1 MTAKLNNQKKFIL
14 SALSCSILF
23 SMQNSYA
30 MQAMNDSDMR
40 AVDGQ
45 DGIVAEVSYGSVGFD
60 QLYWDDKTGSS
71 ATENAQDS
79 LRASLTGV
87 KITTANANQSNVT
100 VKMNAGSLAS
110 GSKTGLDL
118 DIAANLGTI
127 LADKFTLCKTSDSI
141 STCTNAASFGKLSIQ
156 NTANTPIT
164 MHMTTADGLFSKTG
178 FSSLDLGIKGLDI
191 GLSQKQDSSTYNA
204 LVMNDFNFNFGAK
217 GYMYVDPTE
226 GLVLRTNPVA
236 GSGATDIGYVDF
248 KRDVNGKSGLNLE
261 FMLQP
266 NVASNETMISA
277 NSAKGVI
284 RAGANGRMINGV
296 LQLRG
301 TKDTES
307 TILGVTNG
315 NSIAGDTGLAFRLNG
330 EFTSDRDNLSGV
342 EATSLELGGA
352 GNQTYGLRFA
362 NITPLL
368 TRKNIIGT
376 ETTSG
381 VALNSDHA
389 GLSMDGI
396 YFNLVNA
403 NQITL
408 PTNTALTST
417 YLGNSVDANR
427 LVNTNDYIQTLST
440 NNTPYTVLAIRGMN
454 FSALSRRGQFIYTDA
469 NGVVSPVSTTTKWG
483 LGLPIYNLN
492 ANFAF
497 SPRLSN
503 GSASGDYLVAYNNGV
518 IQKTAV
524 SGSERIGFSGSIS
537 TQGVNDGSDGTPAG
551 SKSTSI
557 LLIDGGQ
564 NANDNN
570 NPTDYYVGL
579 RNIDMLLN
587 GTGSMGFENG
597 RINVSMPKLLMA
609 MSAQLAAGYLPGAKY
624 KTCPTSGGCYAAS
637 DSFTKNYDVLAAIK
651 LRLAGQANFSI
662 IPLSLDR
669 LNDYNSDKTP
679 KEGKNALNFIGLFEL
694 DGTKNNSIQIVDPI
708 DGSTM
713 GLDNIVGTVAFDNKI
728 VVNSNN
734 VGFNLGF
741 NFNPNKTAAE
751 VFRVRDVNFYPSIKD
766 SNGVVTGVGS
776 AQRLG
781 EMAIT
786 GGRLNSEMKITPRDG
801 AFTFN

>member
-1 MTAKLNNQKKFIL
+1 MTAKLNKQKKIL
-14 SALSCSILF
+14 LNVLSCSILF
-23 SMQNSYA
+23 SMQNSHA

-45 DGIVAEVSYGSVGFD
+45 DGIVADVSYGSVGFD

-71 ATENAQDS
+71 ATANTQDS

-100 VKMNAGSLAS
+100 VKMNTGSLAN

-118 DIAANLGTI
+118 DVAANLGTVQ
-127 LADKFTLCKTSDSI
+127 ADKFTLCKTSDSI
-141 STCTNAASFGKLSIQ
+141 STCTNAVSFGKLSIQ

-236 GSGATDIGYVDF
+236 GSGVTDIGYVDF

-266 NVASNETMISA
+266 NVASNGTMISA

-301 TKDTES
+301 TQDTAS

-417 YLGNSVDANR
+417 YLGNSVDANK

-518 IQKTAV
+518 IQKKPI

-537 TQGVNDGSDGTPAG
+537 TQGVSSDG

-557 LLIDGGQ
+557 ILIDGGA

-579 RNIDMLLN
+579 RNIDMLVN

-624 KTCPTSGGCYAAS
+624 KTCPSSSGCYASS

-662 IPLSLDR
+662 IPLSLTAS
-669 LNDYNSDKTP
+669 DYNSDGTP
-679 KEGKNALNFIGLFEL
+679 KEDKNALNFIGLLEL
-694 DGTKNNSIQIVDPI
+694 DKTQNNSIQLVDPI

-751 VFRVRDVNFYPSIKD
+751 VFRVKNIDFYPSV
-766 SNGVVTGVGS
+766 NGTVGS

-781 EMAIT
+781 ELAIT
-786 GGRLNSEMKITPRDG
+786 GGRLTSEMKITPRDG
-801 AFTFN
+801 VF

>member
-164 MHMTTADGLFSKTG
+164 MHITTADGLFSKTG

-751 VFRVRDVNFYPSIKD
+751 VFRVKNIDFYPSV
-766 SNGVVTGVGS
+766 NGTVGS

-781 EMAIT
+781 ELAIT
-786 GGRLNSEMKITPRDG
+786 GGRLTSEMKITPRDG
-801 AFTFN
+801 VF

>member
-1 MTAKLNNQKKFIL
+1 
-14 SALSCSILF
+14 
-23 SMQNSYA
+23 
-30 MQAMNDSDMR
+30 
-40 AVDGQ
+40 
-45 DGIVAEVSYGSVGFD
+45 
-60 QLYWDDKTGSS
+60 
-71 ATENAQDS
+71 
-79 LRASLTGV
+79 
-87 KITTANANQSNVT
+87 
-100 VKMNAGSLAS
+100 
-110 GSKTGLDL
+110 
-118 DIAANLGTI
+118 
-127 LADKFTLCKTSDSI
+127 
-141 STCTNAASFGKLSIQ
+141 
-156 NTANTPIT
+156 
-164 MHMTTADGLFSKTG
+164 
-178 FSSLDLGIKGLDI
+178 
-191 GLSQKQDSSTYNA
+191 
-204 LVMNDFNFNFGAK
+204 MNDFNFNFGAK

-266 NVASNETMISA
+266 NVASNGTMISA

-301 TKDTES
+301 TQDTAS

-417 YLGNSVDANR
+417 YLGNSVDANK

-518 IQKTAV
+518 IQKTAI

-537 TQGVNDGSDGTPAG
+537 TQGVSSDG

-557 LLIDGGQ
+557 ILIDGGA

-624 KTCPTSGGCYAAS
+624 KTCPSSSGCYASS

-662 IPLSLDR
+662 IPLSLTAS
-669 LNDYNSDKTP
+669 DYNSDGTP
-679 KEGKNALNFIGLFEL
+679 KEDKNALNFIGLLEL
-694 DGTKNNSIQIVDPI
+694 DKTQNNSIQLVDPI

-751 VFRVRDVNFYPSIKD
+751 VFRVKNIDFYPSV
-766 SNGVVTGVGS
+766 NGTVGS

-781 EMAIT
+781 ELAIT
-786 GGRLNSEMKITPRDG
+786 GGRLTSEMKITPRDG
-801 AFTFN
+801 VF

>member
-1 MTAKLNNQKKFIL
+1 MTAKLNKQKKIL
-14 SALSCSILF
+14 LNVLSCSILF
-23 SMQNSYA
+23 SMQNSHA

-45 DGIVAEVSYGSVGFD
+45 DGIVADVSYGSVGFD

-71 ATENAQDS
+71 ATANTQDS

-100 VKMNAGSLAS
+100 VKMNAGSLAN

-118 DIAANLGTI
+118 DVAANLGTVQ
-127 LADKFTLCKTSDSI
+127 ADKFTLCKTSDSI

-266 NVASNETMISA
+266 NVASNGTMISA

-301 TKDTES
+301 TQDTAS

-417 YLGNSVDANR
+417 YLGNSVDANK

-518 IQKTAV
+518 IQKTAI

-537 TQGVNDGSDGTPAG
+537 TQGVSSDG

-557 LLIDGGQ
+557 ILIDGGA

-624 KTCPTSGGCYAAS
+624 KTCPSSSGCYASS

-662 IPLSLDR
+662 IPLSLTAS
-669 LNDYNSDKTP
+669 DYNSDGTP
-679 KEGKNALNFIGLFEL
+679 KEDKNALNFIGLLEL
-694 DGTKNNSIQIVDPI
+694 DKTQNNSIQLVDPI

-751 VFRVRDVNFYPSIKD
+751 VFRVKNIDFYPSV
-766 SNGVVTGVGS
+766 NGTVGS

-781 EMAIT
+781 ERAIT
-786 GGRLNSEMKITPRDG
+786 GGRLTSEMEITPRDG
-801 AFTFN
+801 VILSV

>member
-1 MTAKLNNQKKFIL
+1 MTAKLNKQKKIL
-14 SALSCSILF
+14 LNVLSCSILF
-23 SMQNSYA
+23 SMQNSHA

-45 DGIVAEVSYGSVGFD
+45 DGIVADVSYGSVGFD

-71 ATENAQDS
+71 ATANTQDS

-100 VKMNAGSLAS
+100 VKMNAGSLAN

-118 DIAANLGTI
+118 DVAANLGTVQ
-127 LADKFTLCKTSDSI
+127 ADKFTLCKTSDSI

-266 NVASNETMISA
+266 NVASNGTMISA

-301 TKDTES
+301 TQDTAS

-417 YLGNSVDANR
+417 YLGNSVDANK

-518 IQKTAV
+518 IQKTAI

-537 TQGVNDGSDGTPAG
+537 TQGVSSDG

-557 LLIDGGQ
+557 ILIDGGA

-624 KTCPTSGGCYAAS
+624 KTCPSSSGCYASS

-662 IPLSLDR
+662 IPLSLTAS
-669 LNDYNSDKTP
+669 DYNSDGTP
-679 KEGKNALNFIGLFEL
+679 KEDKNALNFIGLLEL
-694 DGTKNNSIQIVDPI
+694 DKTQNNSIQLVDPI

-751 VFRVRDVNFYPSIKD
+751 VFRVKNIDFYPSV
-766 SNGVVTGVGS
+766 NGTVGS

-781 EMAIT
+781 ELAIT
-786 GGRLNSEMKITPRDG
+786 GGRLTSEMKITPRDG
-801 AFTFN
+801 VF

>member
-1 MTAKLNNQKKFIL
+1 MDRQKKFL
-14 SALSCSILF
+14 LKVLTCSILF

-45 DGIVAEVSYGSVGFD
+45 DGIVAEVGYGSVGFD
-60 QLYWDDKTGSS
+60 QIYWDDKTGSS
-71 ATENAQDS
+71 TAASTQDS

-87 KITTANANQSNVT
+87 KITSANPSQPNIT
-100 VKMNAGSLAS
+100 LKMNAGSLS
-110 GSKTGLDL
+110 NGSKTGLDL
-118 DIAANLGTI
+118 DVAANLGTVQ
-127 LADKFTLCKTSDSI
+127 ADKFTLCKTSDSMT
-141 STCTNAASFGKLSIQ
+141 TCSNAASFGKVTIQ
-156 NTANTPIT
+156 NTANTPLT
-164 MHMTTADGLFSKTG
+164 MHITTADGLFSKTG

-191 GLSQKQDSSTYNA
+191 GLSQKDVGTSYNA
-204 LVMNDFNFNFGAK
+204 LIMNDFNFNFGAK

-226 GLVLRTNPVA
+226 GLVLRTNPVS

-248 KRDVNGKSGLNLE
+248 KRDANGKSGLNLE
-261 FMLQP
+261 FMVQP
-266 NVASNETMISA
+266 NVASSGTTLNA

-301 TKDTES
+301 TKDTAS

-368 TRKNIIGT
+368 TRKNMTGT

-417 YLGNSVDANR
+417 YLGNSVDTNR
-427 LVNTNDYIQTLST
+427 LVTAADYIQTLSS

-469 NGVVSPVSTTTKWG
+469 NSVVNNVSGTTQWG

-503 GSASGDYLVAYNNGV
+503 GATSGDYLVAYNNGV

-537 TQGVNDGSDGTPAG
+537 TQGVSTDGSKT
-551 SKSTSI
+551 TSI
-557 LLIDGGQ
+557 ILIDGGK

-624 KTCPTSGGCYAAS
+624 KTCPTSGGCYASS

-662 IPLSLDR
+662 IPLSLAAS
-669 LNDYNSDKTP
+669 DYNSDGTP
-679 KEGKNALNFIGLFEL
+679 KEDKNALNFIGLLEL
-694 DGTKNNSIQIVDPI
+694 DKTQNNSIQLVDPI

-751 VFRVRDVNFYPSIKD
+751 VFRVKNVDFYPSV
-766 SNGVVTGVGS
+766 SGTVGS

-781 EMAIT
+781 ELAIT
-786 GGRLNSEMKITPRDG
+786 GGRLTSEMKITPRDG
-801 AFTFN
+801 TF

>member
-164 MHMTTADGLFSKTG
+164 MHITTADGLFSKTG

>member
-1 MTAKLNNQKKFIL
+1 MMAKLNKQNKFL
-14 SALSCSILF
+14 LNVLSCSILF

-45 DGIVAEVSYGSVGFD
+45 DGIVAQVSYGSVGFD

-71 ATENAQDS
+71 ATANTQDS

-100 VKMNAGSLAS
+100 VKMNTGSLAN

-118 DIAANLGTI
+118 DFAANLGTVQ
-127 LADKFTLCKTSDSI
+127 ADKFTLCKTSDSI
-141 STCTNAASFGKLSIQ
+141 STCTNAVSFGKLSIQ

-236 GSGATDIGYVDF
+236 GSGVTDIGYVDF

-266 NVASNETMISA
+266 NVASNGTMISA

-301 TKDTES
+301 TQDTAS

-417 YLGNSVDANR
+417 YLGNSVDANK

-518 IQKTAV
+518 IQKKPI

-537 TQGVNDGSDGTPAG
+537 TQGVSSDG

-557 LLIDGGQ
+557 ILIDGGA

-579 RNIDMLLN
+579 RNIDMLVN

-637 DSFTKNYDVLAAIK
+637 DSFTKNYDVLA
-651 LRLAGQANFSI
+651 GQS
-662 IPLSLDR
+662 
-669 LNDYNSDKTP
+669 KT
-679 KEGKNALNFIGLFEL
+679 
-694 DGTKNNSIQIVDPI
+694 
-708 DGSTM
+708 
-713 GLDNIVGTVAFDNKI
+713 
-728 VVNSNN
+728 
-734 VGFNLGF
+734 
-741 NFNPNKTAAE
+741 
-751 VFRVRDVNFYPSIKD
+751 
-766 SNGVVTGVGS
+766 
-776 AQRLG
+776 
-781 EMAIT
+781 
-786 GGRLNSEMKITPRDG
+786 
-801 AFTFN
+801 

>member
-1 MTAKLNNQKKFIL
+1 
-14 SALSCSILF
+14 
-23 SMQNSYA
+23 
-30 MQAMNDSDMR
+30 
-40 AVDGQ
+40 
-45 DGIVAEVSYGSVGFD
+45 
-60 QLYWDDKTGSS
+60 
-71 ATENAQDS
+71 
-79 LRASLTGV
+79 
-87 KITTANANQSNVT
+87 
-100 VKMNAGSLAS
+100 
-110 GSKTGLDL
+110 
-118 DIAANLGTI
+118 
-127 LADKFTLCKTSDSI
+127 
-141 STCTNAASFGKLSIQ
+141 
-156 NTANTPIT
+156 
-164 MHMTTADGLFSKTG
+164 
-178 FSSLDLGIKGLDI
+178 
-191 GLSQKQDSSTYNA
+191 
-204 LVMNDFNFNFGAK
+204 
-217 GYMYVDPTE
+217 
-226 GLVLRTNPVA
+226 
-236 GSGATDIGYVDF
+236 
-248 KRDVNGKSGLNLE
+248 
-261 FMLQP
+261 MLQP
-266 NVASNETMISA
+266 NVASNGTMISA

-301 TKDTES
+301 TQDTAS

-417 YLGNSVDANR
+417 YLGNSVDANK

-518 IQKTAV
+518 IQKTAI

-537 TQGVNDGSDGTPAG
+537 TQGVSSDG

-557 LLIDGGQ
+557 ILIDGGA

-624 KTCPTSGGCYAAS
+624 KTCPSSSGCYASS

-662 IPLSLDR
+662 IPLSLTAS
-669 LNDYNSDKTP
+669 DYNSDGTP
-679 KEGKNALNFIGLFEL
+679 KEDKNALNFIGLLEL
-694 DGTKNNSIQIVDPI
+694 DKTQNNSIQLVDPI

-751 VFRVRDVNFYPSIKD
+751 VFRVKNIDFYPSV
-766 SNGVVTGVGS
+766 NGTVGS

-781 EMAIT
+781 ELAIT
-786 GGRLNSEMKITPRDG
+786 GGRLTSEMKITPRDG
-801 AFTFN
+801 VF

>member
-1 MTAKLNNQKKFIL
+1 MAAKLNKQKKFL
-14 SALSCSILF
+14 LNVLSCSILF
-23 SMQNSYA
+23 SMQNGYA
-30 MQAMNDSDMR
+30 MQAMNDRDMR

-45 DGIVAEVSYGSVGFD
+45 DGIIADVSYGSVGFD

-71 ATENAQDS
+71 ATANTQDS

-100 VKMNAGSLAS
+100 VKMNAGSLAN

-118 DIAANLGTI
+118 DVAANLGTVQ
-127 LADKFTLCKTSDSI
+127 ADKFTLCKTSDSI

-266 NVASNETMISA
+266 NVASNGTMISA

-301 TKDTES
+301 TQDTAS

-417 YLGNSVDANR
+417 YLGNSVDANK

-518 IQKTAV
+518 IQKTAI

-537 TQGVNDGSDGTPAG
+537 TQGVSSDG

-557 LLIDGGQ
+557 ILIDGGA

-624 KTCPTSGGCYAAS
+624 KTCPSSSGCYASS

-662 IPLSLDR
+662 IPLSLTAS
-669 LNDYNSDKTP
+669 DYNSDGTP
-679 KEGKNALNFIGLFEL
+679 KEDKNALNFIGLLEL
-694 DGTKNNSIQIVDPI
+694 DKTQNNSIQLVDPI

-751 VFRVRDVNFYPSIKD
+751 VFRVKNIDFYPSV
-766 SNGVVTGVGS
+766 NGTVGS

-781 EMAIT
+781 ELAIT
-786 GGRLNSEMKITPRDG
+786 GGRLTSEMKITPRDG
-801 AFTFN
+801 VF

>member
-1 MTAKLNNQKKFIL
+1 MTAKLNKQKKFL
-14 SALSCSILF
+14 LNVLSCSILF
-23 SMQNSYA
+23 SMQNGYA

-45 DGIVAEVSYGSVGFD
+45 DGIVADVSYGSVGFD

-71 ATENAQDS
+71 ATANTQDS

-100 VKMNAGSLAS
+100 VKMNAGSLAN

-118 DIAANLGTI
+118 DVAANLGTVQ
-127 LADKFTLCKTSDSI
+127 ADKFTLCKTSDSI
-141 STCTNAASFGKLSIQ
+141 NTCTNAASFGKLSIQ

-266 NVASNETMISA
+266 NVASNGTMISA

-301 TKDTES
+301 TQDTAS

-362 NITPLL
+362 
-368 TRKNIIGT
+368 
-376 ETTSG
+376 G

-417 YLGNSVDANR
+417 YLGNSVDANK

-518 IQKTAV
+518 IQKTPI

-537 TQGVNDGSDGTPAG
+537 TQGVSSDG

-557 LLIDGGQ
+557 ILIDGGA

-662 IPLSLDR
+662 IPLSLNS
-669 LNDYNSDKTP
+669 LNDYNSDGTP

-728 VVNSNN
+728 VVTHDSL
-734 VGFNLGF
+734 F
-741 NFNPNKTAAE
+741 T
-751 VFRVRDVNFYPSIKD
+751 VFSYLCSRV
-766 SNGVVTGVGS
+766 
-776 AQRLG
+776 
-781 EMAIT
+781 
-786 GGRLNSEMKITPRDG
+786 
-801 AFTFN
+801 

>member
-1 MTAKLNNQKKFIL
+1 
-14 SALSCSILF
+14 
-23 SMQNSYA
+23 
-30 MQAMNDSDMR
+30 
-40 AVDGQ
+40 
-45 DGIVAEVSYGSVGFD
+45 
-60 QLYWDDKTGSS
+60 
-71 ATENAQDS
+71 
-79 LRASLTGV
+79 
-87 KITTANANQSNVT
+87 
-100 VKMNAGSLAS
+100 
-110 GSKTGLDL
+110 
-118 DIAANLGTI
+118 
-127 LADKFTLCKTSDSI
+127 
-141 STCTNAASFGKLSIQ
+141 
-156 NTANTPIT
+156 
-164 MHMTTADGLFSKTG
+164 
-178 FSSLDLGIKGLDI
+178 
-191 GLSQKQDSSTYNA
+191 
-204 LVMNDFNFNFGAK
+204 
-217 GYMYVDPTE
+217 MYVDPTE

>member
-1 MTAKLNNQKKFIL
+1 MTAKLNKQKKIL
-14 SALSCSILF
+14 LNVLSCSILF
-23 SMQNSYA
+23 SMQNGYA
-30 MQAMNDSDMR
+30 MQAMNDRDMR

-45 DGIVAEVSYGSVGFD
+45 DGIIADVSYGSVGFD

-71 ATENAQDS
+71 ATANTQDS

-100 VKMNAGSLAS
+100 VKMNAGSLAN

-118 DIAANLGTI
+118 DVAANLGTVQ
-127 LADKFTLCKTSDSI
+127 ADKFTLCKTSDSI

-301 TKDTES
+301 TQDTAS

-417 YLGNSVDANR
+417 YLGNSVDANK

-518 IQKTAV
+518 IQKTAI

-537 TQGVNDGSDGTPAG
+537 TQGVSSDG

-557 LLIDGGQ
+557 ILIDGGA

-624 KTCPTSGGCYAAS
+624 KTCPSSSGCYASS

-662 IPLSLDR
+662 IPLSLTAS
-669 LNDYNSDKTP
+669 DYNSDGTP
-679 KEGKNALNFIGLFEL
+679 KEDKNALNFIGLLEL
-694 DGTKNNSIQIVDPI
+694 DKTQNNSIQLVDPI

-728 VVNSNN
+728 VVNNNN

-751 VFRVRDVNFYPSIKD
+751 VFRVKNIDFYPSV
-766 SNGVVTGVGS
+766 NGTVGS

-781 EMAIT
+781 ELAIT
-786 GGRLNSEMKITPRDG
+786 GGRLTSEMKITPRDG
-801 AFTFN
+801 VF

>member
-1 MTAKLNNQKKFIL
+1 MTAKLNKQKKIL
-14 SALSCSILF
+14 LNVLSCSILF
-23 SMQNSYA
+23 SMQNSHA

-45 DGIVAEVSYGSVGFD
+45 DGIVADVSYGSVGFD

-71 ATENAQDS
+71 ATANTQDS

-100 VKMNAGSLAS
+100 VKMNAGSLAN

-118 DIAANLGTI
+118 DVAANLGTVQ
-127 LADKFTLCKTSDSI
+127 ADKFTLCKTSDSI

-266 NVASNETMISA
+266 NVASNGTMISA

-301 TKDTES
+301 TQDTAS

-417 YLGNSVDANR
+417 YLGNSVDANK

-518 IQKTAV
+518 IQKTAI

-537 TQGVNDGSDGTPAG
+537 TQGVSSDG

-557 LLIDGGQ
+557 ILIDGGA

-624 KTCPTSGGCYAAS
+624 KTCPSSSGCYASS

-662 IPLSLDR
+662 LPLSLTAS
-669 LNDYNSDKTP
+669 DYNSDGTP
-679 KEGKNALNFIGLFEL
+679 KEDKNALNFIGLLEL
-694 DGTKNNSIQIVDPI
+694 DKTQNNSIQLVDPI

-751 VFRVRDVNFYPSIKD
+751 VFRVKNIDFYPSV
-766 SNGVVTGVGS
+766 NGTVGS
-776 AQRLG
+776 AQRLA
-781 EMAIT
+781 ELAIT
-786 GGRLNSEMKITPRDG
+786 GGRLTSEMKITPRDG
-801 AFTFN
+801 VF

>member
-1 MTAKLNNQKKFIL
+1 MTAKLNKQKKIL
-14 SALSCSILF
+14 LNVLSCSILF
-23 SMQNSYA
+23 SMQNSHA

-45 DGIVAEVSYGSVGFD
+45 DGIVADVSYGSVGFD

-71 ATENAQDS
+71 ATANTQDS

-100 VKMNAGSLAS
+100 VKMNAGSLAN

-118 DIAANLGTI
+118 DVAANLGTVQ
-127 LADKFTLCKTSDSI
+127 ADKFTLCKTSDSI

-266 NVASNETMISA
+266 NVASNGTMISA

-301 TKDTES
+301 TQDTAS

-315 NSIAGDTGLAFRLNG
+315 NSIAGDTGLEFRLNG

-417 YLGNSVDANR
+417 YLGNSVDANK

-518 IQKTAV
+518 IQKTAI

-537 TQGVNDGSDGTPAG
+537 TQGVSSDG

-557 LLIDGGQ
+557 ILIDGGA

-624 KTCPTSGGCYAAS
+624 KTCPSSSGCYASS

-662 IPLSLDR
+662 IPLSLTAS
-669 LNDYNSDKTP
+669 DYNSDGTP
-679 KEGKNALNFIGLFEL
+679 KEDKNALNFIGLLEL
-694 DGTKNNSIQIVDPI
+694 DKTQNNSIQLVDPI

-751 VFRVRDVNFYPSIKD
+751 VFRVKNIDFYPSV
-766 SNGVVTGVGS
+766 NGTVGS

-781 EMAIT
+781 ELAIT
-786 GGRLNSEMKITPRDG
+786 GGRLTSEMKITPRDG
-801 AFTFN
+801 VF

>member
-1 MTAKLNNQKKFIL
+1 MTAKLNKQKKFL
-14 SALSCSILF
+14 LNVLSCSILF
-23 SMQNSYA
+23 SMQNGYA
-30 MQAMNDSDMR
+30 MQAMNDRDMR

-45 DGIVAEVSYGSVGFD
+45 DGIIADVSYGSVGFD

-71 ATENAQDS
+71 ATANTQDS

-100 VKMNAGSLAS
+100 VKMNAGSLAN

-118 DIAANLGTI
+118 DVAANLGTVQ
-127 LADKFTLCKTSDSI
+127 ADKFTLCKTSDSI

-178 FSSLDLGIKGLDI
+178 LSSLDLGIKGLDI

-266 NVASNETMISA
+266 NVASNGTMISA

-301 TKDTES
+301 TQDTAS

-417 YLGNSVDANR
+417 YLGNSVDANK

-518 IQKTAV
+518 IQKTAI

-537 TQGVNDGSDGTPAG
+537 TQGVSSDG

-557 LLIDGGQ
+557 ILIDGGA

-624 KTCPTSGGCYAAS
+624 KTCPSSSGCYASS

-662 IPLSLDR
+662 IPLSLTAS
-669 LNDYNSDKTP
+669 DYNSDGTP
-679 KEGKNALNFIGLFEL
+679 KEDKNALNFIGLLEL
-694 DGTKNNSIQIVDPI
+694 DKTQNNSIQLVDPI

-751 VFRVRDVNFYPSIKD
+751 VFRVKNIDFYPSV
-766 SNGVVTGVGS
+766 NGTVGS

-781 EMAIT
+781 ELAIT
-786 GGRLNSEMKITPRDG
+786 GGRLTSEMKITPRDG
-801 AFTFN
+801 VF